1 MVRAAVLC
9 IVHTVLVRAVNHY
22 DGKQHRGDSQDT
34 PRVFARHD
42 VAAGGA
48 TLLAACGAQPQATSG
63 NASGSASASAS
74 ASKSVRSDYS
84 GVAVLE
90 GYTSKPADYQPGTRT
105 ETSKNASVPVKTAV
119 VNENSVEGLYQSIVF
134 FGAALEYYMRTGKT
148 EPLREYTIDKSELK
162 NLVEP
167 ESGTVGE
174 KLIKGEAWMHDASVV
189 ITMLTPQ
196 PEREGDTYN
205 WNIRLTMD
213 PGEFIASKDRVQEAP
228 SEAERK
234 DEVERTLHGVYENGA
249 WKLTGM
255 RAYSSSSSS
264 ASASS
269 SSSDS

>member
-1 MVRAAVLC
+1 MKNVTRRSALGMV
-9 IVHTVLVRAVNHY
+9 
-22 DGKQHRGDSQDT
+22 
-34 PRVFARHD
+34 

-48 TLLAACGAQPQATSG
+48 TFLAACGAQPQATSG
-63 NASGSASASAS
+63 SASASGSVSASAS

-105 ETSKNASVPVKTAV
+105 EPSKNAPVPVKPAV
-119 VNENSVEGLYQSIVF
+119 VNENSVEGLYQSIAF
-134 FGAALEYYMRTGKT
+134 FGAAMEYYMRTGKT
-148 EPLREYTIDKSELK
+148 EPLRECALDKSELK
-162 NLVEP
+162 SMIEP
-167 ESGTVGE
+167 ESGTLGE
-174 KLIKGEAWMHDASVV
+174 KLVKGEAWMHDASVV
-189 ITMLTPQ
+189 ITMLSAQ

-228 SEAERK
+228 SESERK

-255 RAYSSSSSS
+255 RTSSSSSSS
-264 ASASS
+264 ASASAS
-269 SSSDS
+269 AS

>member
-1 MVRAAVLC
+1 MKNVTRRSALGMV
-9 IVHTVLVRAVNHY
+9 
-22 DGKQHRGDSQDT
+22 
-34 PRVFARHD
+34 

-63 NASGSASASAS
+63 SASESASNNASGSASAS

-90 GYTSKPADYQPGTRT
+90 GYTSKPADYQPATRT
-105 ETSKNASVPVKTAV
+105 EPSKNAPVPVKPAV
-119 VNENSVEGLYQSIVF
+119 ANENSVEGLYQSIAF
-134 FGAALEYYMRTGKT
+134 FGAAIEYYMRTGKT
-148 EPLREYTIDKSELK
+148 EPLRECALDKSELK
-162 NLVEP
+162 SMIEP
-167 ESGTVGE
+167 ESGTLGE
-174 KLIKGEAWMHDASVV
+174 KLVKGEAWMHDASVV
-189 ITMLTPQ
+189 ITMLSAQ

-228 SEAERK
+228 SESERK

-255 RAYSSSSSS
+255 RTSSSSSSS
-264 ASASS
+264 ASASA
-269 SSSDS
+269 SDS